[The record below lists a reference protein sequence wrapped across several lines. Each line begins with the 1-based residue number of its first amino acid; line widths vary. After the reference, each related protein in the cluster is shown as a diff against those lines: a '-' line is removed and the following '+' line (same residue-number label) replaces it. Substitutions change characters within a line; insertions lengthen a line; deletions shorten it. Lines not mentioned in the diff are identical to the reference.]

1 MSAVVVDS
9 LTVPFAQDGRR
20 REVIDALSLTIED
33 GEIYGL
39 MGPSGSGKSTL
50 LRVLAGINR
59 SWEGRVE
66 LLGQPLRPGHSFDTP
81 LRRAVQMVFQDP
93 FSSLHPR
100 HRVGHTLIEPLRIDG
115 LGRQEAERR
124 VNTALEEV
132 GLEAALGGRYPH
144 QLSGGQRQR
153 VAIARALLRQPRLLL
168 LDEPTSALDLSVQA
182 GILNLLNRLQ
192 AAHAMTL
199 VLVSHDA
206 DVIAHMCHRASLL
219 RAGRIERTLAR
230 TQLANLQETS

>member
-1 MSAVVVDS
+1 MSAAVVNS
-9 LTVPFAQDGRR
+9 LTVPFHDAGRR
-20 REVIDALSLTIED
+20 RNVIESLTLTIED

-50 LRVLAGINR
+50 LRILAGVNR
-59 SWEGRVE
+59 TWEGQLQ
-66 LLGQPLRPGHSFDTP
+66 LLGRPLQPGEPFEP
-81 LRRAVQMVFQDP
+81 QLRREVQMVFQDP
-93 FSSLHPR
+93 FASLHPR
-100 HRVGHTLIEPLRIDG
+100 HTVERTLIEPLRIDG
-115 LGRQEAERR
+115 VDKQTAVTR
-124 VNTALEEV
+124 VHAALKEV
-132 GLEAALGGRYPH
+132 GLEPTLGHRYPH
-144 QLSGGQRQR
+144 ELSGGQRQR
-153 VAIARALLRQPRLLL
+153 VAIGRALLRQPRLLL

-219 RAGRIERTLAR
+219 REGRIERTLERA
-230 TQLANLQETS
+230 QLSRL